1 MKKFLILTIATLMGA
16 QCFSQKLILH
26 YDFKK
31 AENGLVT
38 DRTKSHYNGSLMGSA
53 KIESAQDGNC
63 ADLGYGNGY
72 IDMGSNIGKKLQSID
87 EFTVAVKYKV
97 DEKASLQGNGY
108 FLWAFSTLEQNT
120 QHEGRYHAYKLNVQ
134 RGENS
139 IGGWANET
147 IIEIGKQSAKGKWL
161 HVTYTQKG
169 NMGRLYLNGELV
181 AENKDM
187 FSMDTTF
194 PDESPSYNWIGRAPF
209 NGDAFLA
216 GTKIGDVRIY
226 EGALNEKKVRKLAY
240 KLLNIKKAEVH
251 KGEITEKKIKKL
263 ANKLL

>member
-53 KIESAQDGNC
+53 KIENAQDGNY
-63 ADLGYGNGY
+63 ADLSYGNGY
-72 IDMGSNIGKKLQSID
+72 IDMGSNIGEKLQSID

-147 IIEIGKQSAKGKWL
+147 ILEIGKQSEKGKWL
-161 HVTYTQKG
+161 HAVYTQKG
-169 NMGRLYLNGELV
+169 SIGILYLNGQQV
-181 AENKDM
+181 DANNDM
-187 FSMDTTF
+187 FTVDRTF
-194 PDESPSYNWIGRAPF
+194 PDEAPAFNWIGRAPF
-209 NGDAFLA
+209 KGDAFLA
-216 GTKIGDVRIY
+216 GTKIADVRVY
-226 EGALNEKKVRKLAY
+226 DGALTAKQV
-240 KLLNIKKAEVH
+240 
-251 KGEITEKKIKKL
+251 KKL
-263 ANKLL
+263 SKKQLK

>member
-1 MKKFLILTIATLMGA
+1 
-16 QCFSQKLILH
+16 
-26 YDFKK
+26 
-31 AENGLVT
+31 
-38 DRTKSHYNGSLMGSA
+38 
-53 KIESAQDGNC
+53 
-63 ADLGYGNGY
+63 
-72 IDMGSNIGKKLQSID
+72 
-87 EFTVAVKYKV
+87 
-97 DEKASLQGNGY
+97 
-108 FLWAFSTLEQNT
+108 
-120 QHEGRYHAYKLNVQ
+120 
-134 RGENS
+134 
-139 IGGWANET
+139 
-147 IIEIGKQSAKGKWL
+147 
-161 HVTYTQKG
+161 
-169 NMGRLYLNGELV
+169 MGRLYLNGELV

-226 EGALNEKKVRKLAY
+226 EGALNEKKVRKLVY